1 MAAKVLGGVITGVL
15 GLAVTV
21 FTYNAVTVFTYN
33 AVTVFTYNAVTVFT
47 YNKVTKFVSGVN
59 NMATSFS
66 KMVIK
71 VVGGSAT
78 MASAVRIGP
87 P

>member
-1 MAAKVLGGVITGVL
+1 VAAKVLGGVITGVL
-15 GLAVTV
+15 GL
-21 FTYNAVTVFTYN
+21 AVTVFTYN

>member
-15 GLAVTV
+15 GL
-21 FTYNAVTVFTYN
+21 AVTVFTYN

>member
-15 GLAVTV
+15 GL
-21 FTYNAVTVFTYN
+21 